1 MDKLGIQPLPLVA
14 QVINFTILLVVLKKF
29 LYAPIL
35 KILQQRQQKI
45 VDSLVMVE
53 KTKNEEDK
61 LKQKKL
67 EMLKEA
73 REEGRVII
81 ANAKKDAQKVRDEML
96 DQANQEMAKK
106 SQKIEKDLQL
116 KYQQLEASLAEKTV
130 NVALEMIK
138 RILPEILT
146 GEQQHLVIRKQL
158 TKIQKM
164 AWNQ

>member
-1 MDKLGIQPLPLVA
+1 MQDR
-14 QVINFTILLVVLKKF
+14 VVLKKF